1 MRVIAPEN
9 ATHTYHMS
17 RSKAPVGVL
26 LRCSTSVGHCK
37 LHMHDLSSESPQD
50 QPCKAGGG
58 CAFVEAWANRFEL
71 LALNASDIQEI
82 CQIVVASDP
91 RVSGDYCSTCRSGTF
106 TTLANVEL
114 RT

>member
-1 MRVIAPEN
+1 MRVIAPKN

-37 LHMHDLSSESPQD
+37 LHMSSESPQD
-50 QPCKAGGG
+50 QPGKADGG

-71 LALNASDIQEI
+71 LALNTSDIQEI
-82 CQIVVASDP
+82 YQIVVASDP
-91 RVSGDYCSTCRSGTF
+91 RVSGDYCSTCRAGTF